1 MGLRIA
7 GQILQCGNLDKGFQG
22 SSVVR
27 NLPAMLETRVWN
39 LGQEDPL
46 EKGMATRSSI
56 PVWRIPGT
64 EESGGLQNMG
74 LQTVGYDWVTNSFIF
89 IFNLDKRSSGEVS
102 GRERQR
108 PIGLGLR
115 NKGRKKFIGGVG
127 CKISKEMIVTWRIR
141 KLTEI
146 FWFYF

>member
-22 SSVVR
+22 SSVVK
-27 NLPAMLETRVWN
+27 NLPAMPETRVWN

-64 EESGGLQNMG
+64 EESGGLQSMG
-74 LQTVGYDWVTNSFIF
+74 LQTVGYDWATNSFIF

-115 NKGRKKFIGGVG
+115 NKGRKNLL
-127 CKISKEMIVTWRIR
+127 EELAA
-141 KLTEI
+141 KLVKKWLLPEGLEN
-146 FWFYF
+146 